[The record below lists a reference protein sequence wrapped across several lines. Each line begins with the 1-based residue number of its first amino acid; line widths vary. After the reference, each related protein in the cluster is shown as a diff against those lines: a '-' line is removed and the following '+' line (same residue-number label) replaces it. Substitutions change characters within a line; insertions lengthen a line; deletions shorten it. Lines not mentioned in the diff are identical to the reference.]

1 MCIPPCAPGARGEV
15 PIVSGCTTAAACVG
29 WAADSIAGGD
39 PGRRADGEVKVKKT
53 LALVA
58 AAGLAALTGCS
69 VSAPAPAGQAPSES
83 VAPASGGTEPAPSA
97 PSGATA
103 AASGARE
110 ACERFNSLFAEYAA
124 VRADDAGGYE
134 DIYLQAEDAKDAV
147 AGDLRGLF
155 AALSLLAIDHSSAA
169 EAGGAP
175 AQESRDA
182 VRDAVFANSGTC
194 TAEGVTL
201 RL

>member
-83 VAPASGGTEPAPSA
+83 VAPASGGTETAPSTDA
-97 PSGATA
+97 GATA
-103 AASGARE
+103 AGARE
-110 ACERFNSLFAEYAA
+110 ACGRFNSLFAEYAA
-124 VRADDAGGYE
+124 VRADDPAGYE

-155 AALSLLAIDHSSAA
+155 ASLSLLAIDHSSAA
-169 EAGGAP
+169 EAGGVP